1 MTEFDFE
8 KRSLASRFWP
18 KRITMGL
25 GLIGKMALA
34 LVLLVALYIPVG
46 MLWVHVIDDDTTLAP
61 TDLPPS
67 GSHAVAMAATLIE
80 RETITHRWTAN
91 DPIFLPGWWLD
102 NMPEFQ
108 TGMIEAIGRFS
119 TEMMDQIGRN
129 RGSSQADPDLSKAV
143 DLLKSAPN
151 IWLFDFTTS
160 WVPTTSSDA
169 KYRAA
174 AKALRTYNQRLGQ
187 GQALFERRGDN
198 LIALLDRITSDLGSA
213 SAVLDRQILEG
224 RDQFI
229 DRQADNVFYGVKGRL
244 YAYYLIL
251 RELGTDYQQL
261 LREREAF
268 NVWTQMLNSLHEA
281 SLLNP
286 LIVMNGATDGV
297 FVANHL
303 ATQGF
308 YLLRARTQVREV
320 SEILVR

>member
-1 MTEFDFE
+1 MADFEFE
-8 KRSLASRFWP
+8 KRSFLSRLRLPRLSFGAG
-18 KRITMGL
+18 I
-25 GLIGKMALA
+25 IGRSLLA
-34 LVLLVALYIPVG
+34 LVVLVALYIPVG
-46 MLWVHVIDDDTTLAP
+46 MLWVQVIDDDTTLAP
-61 TDLPPS
+61 TDLPTG
-67 GSHAVAMAATLIE
+67 GSRAVAMAATLIE

-91 DPIFLPGWWLD
+91 DPFFLPGWWLD
-102 NMPEFQ
+102 NMPEYQ
-108 TGMIEAIGRFS
+108 TGIVEALGRFS

-143 DLLKSAPN
+143 DLLKSAPD
-151 IWLFDFTTS
+151 IWLFDFSTS
-160 WVPTTSSDA
+160 WAPTTSSDA

-174 AKALRTYNQRLGQ
+174 AKALRTYNQRLSQ

-213 SAVLDRQILEG
+213 SAIIDRQILEG

-229 DRQADNVFYGVKGRL
+229 DRRADNVFYGVKGRL

-251 RELGTDYQQL
+251 RELGADYQQL

-268 NVWTQMLNSLHEA
+268 NAWTQMLASLHEA
-281 SLLNP
+281 SLLDP
-286 LIVMNGATDGV
+286 LIVMNGATDGL

-303 ATQGF
+303 TTQGF

-320 SEILVR
+320 SEILIR

>member
-1 MTEFDFE
+1 MAEFDFE

-18 KRITMGL
+18 KRLGIGL

-34 LVLLVALYIPVG
+34 LVIIVALYIPIG
-46 MLWVHVIDDDTTLAP
+46 MLWVHVIDDDTTFAP
-61 TDLPPS
+61 TDLPQG

-91 DPIFLPGWWLD
+91 DPVFLPGWWLD

-108 TGMIEAIGRFS
+108 AGMMEAIGRFS

-151 IWLFDFTTS
+151 IWLFDFSTS
-160 WVPTTSSDA
+160 WAPTTSSDA

-198 LIALLDRITSDLGSA
+198 LIALLDRIMSDLGSA

-224 RDQFI
+224 SDLFI
-229 DRQADNVFYGVKGRL
+229 DRRADNVFYGVKGRL

-268 NVWTQMLNSLHEA
+268 NVWTQMLASLHEA

-320 SEILVR
+320 AEILVR